1 MFITAEQLQ
10 VLFLLLLSEFPDGV
24 NADFLLSAIYH
35 AKVADPIELSEVIE
49 KADERGLVEF
59 SDASKKCGLSERGRS
74 ILADA
79 RHLLADGV
87 REEAIRAVLR
97 EYDALLGKS
106 VFSCSVTVEEN
117 GCFLTCTEKIGD
129 AAVGSLTLRFDDEKS
144 ARFAKH
150 RFDKNP
156 KGVWN
161 TVRAVLTGD
170 ADFLL

>member
-10 VLFLLLLSEFPDGV
+10 VLFLLLLSEFPNGV
-24 NADFLLSAIYH
+24 NADILLSAIFH
-35 AKVADPIELSEVIE
+35 AKVADPIELSEIIE
-49 KADERGLVEF
+49 KAADRGLVEF
-59 SDASKKCGLSERGRS
+59 SGTPKICTLSERGRS
-74 ILADA
+74 ILSDA
-79 RHLLADGV
+79 KQLLADGV
-87 REEAIRAVLR
+87 REEALRAVLR

-106 VFSCSVTVEEN
+106 VFSCSVKTDEG
-117 GCFLTCTEKIGD
+117 GCFLTCTEKVGD
-129 AAVGSLTLRFDDEKS
+129 ATVGSLTLRFDDEKS
-144 ARFAKH
+144 ARLAKH